1 MQFKT
6 NELVALIVVSIM
18 ALLANLPDHII
29 GHLVDRNLLLIALV
43 VTVTISLFLY
53 VKLMLCVTVS
63 ILAIG
68 ANLPDQFAAQLGISR
83 PAMIVASVVLVVMGL
98 FYKWYYMRPEK
109 QNTGVIED
117 VKDVPRNFKFDTIK
131 SRTEIINAIFSGN
144 LSALHQLINA
154 DVELNFVQNG
164 VSPIFLAIEKGYA
177 DIVLMLLTC
186 GVNLEIKNNEGIT
199 PIEFAMLRKETRIAE
214 MLEYAANQNIG
225 IKNKTES
232 TVRTTVKTAI
242 MFVDICGTTDLYDDM
257 GNEPAYLVINR
268 AINIITQKVTEF
280 NGTLIKTMGGQI
292 ICTFPSVPLATHA
305 ACAMHFALEAR
316 RPGGDRPIHA
326 RIGFHHGEVIQQGND
341 VFGDTVN
348 IAYRAMAA
356 ATARQILTTLVS
368 VKSLPQEFAEKIR
381 PLMRVVFQGKQES
394 FGVYQI
400 LWEPESTTVPRSEK
414 SVLVKPQAEERSERW
429 IR

>member
-29 GHLVDRNLLLIALV
+29 GHLVDRNLLLIGLV

-53 VKLMLCVTVS
+53 VKLMLCITVS

-68 ANLPDQFAAQLGISR
+68 ANLPDQFAVQLGISR
-83 PAMIVASVVLVVMGL
+83 PAMIVASGLIVVMGL
-98 FYKWYYMRPEK
+98 LYKWYYMRPEK
-109 QNTGVIED
+109 ENTAEIED
-117 VKDVPRNFKFDTIK
+117 VKVVPRNYKFDTIK

-144 LSALHQLINA
+144 LSALHQLINS
-154 DVELNFVQNG
+154 DVELNFIQNG
-164 VSPIFLAIEKGYA
+164 ISPIFLAIEKGYA

-186 GVNLEIKNNEGIT
+186 GVNLEVKNKEGNS
-199 PIEFAMLRKETRIAE
+199 PYEFALLSKETRIAE
-214 MLEYAANQNIG
+214 MLEYASNQNIA
-225 IKNKTES
+225 IKSKTES
-232 TVRTTVKTAI
+232 SIRTIGKAVI
-242 MFVDICGTTDLYDDM
+242 MFVDICGTTDLYDEM
-257 GNEPAYLVINR
+257 GNEPAYLLITR
-268 AINIITQKVTEF
+268 ALNILSQKVAEF
-280 NGTLIKTMGGQI
+280 NGTQIKIMGGQI
-292 ICTFPSVPLATHA
+292 MCSFQTIPLATHA

-316 RPGGDRPIHA
+316 RPGGDRPMHA
-326 RIGFHHGEVIQQGND
+326 RIGFHYGEVIQQGND

-348 IAYRAMAA
+348 IAYRVTAT
-356 ATARQILTTLVS
+356 ATARQILTTLAS
-368 VKSLPQEFAEKIR
+368 VKSLPIEFAEKIR

-400 LWEPESTTVPRSEK
+400 LWEPETTFVGRVDK
-414 SVLVKPQAEERSERW
+414 SILIKPQNEDRSERW